1 MKQPEIL
8 VRLTTLKKI
17 NENSYRKGYNRTI
30 CYDYFLKNFKKE
42 MKSDPSLKWRGE
54 AKNFALL
61 EFVMFHKWKKGVSCD
76 THIRALVCNGTYDNC
91 GLFIDLDIDTWERLE
106 MTSENVR
113 LNRYLN
119 EPSEVYL

>member
-1 MKQPEIL
+1 MKQPRIL

-30 CYDYFLKNFKKE
+30 CYDCFLKKFKKE
-42 MKSDPSLKWRGE
+42 MKSDPSLKWRSE
-54 AKNFALL
+54 DKNFALL
-61 EFVMFHKWKKGVSCD
+61 EFMRFHKWKKGVACD
-76 THIRALVCNGTYDNC
+76 THIRASVCNGTGDYC

-113 LNRYLN
+113 LNRDLN

>member
-1 MKQPEIL
+1 MKQPGIL

-17 NENSYRKGYNRTI
+17 NENSYRKGYNKTI
-30 CYDYFLKNFKKE
+30 YYDRFLEKFKKE

-54 AKNFALL
+54 DKNFVLL
-61 EFVMFHKWKKGVSCD
+61 ELVMFHKWKKSVPCD
-76 THIRALVCNGTYDNC
+76 THIRASVCNGTGDYC

-113 LNRYLN
+113 LNRHLN
-119 EPSEVYL
+119 ERSEVCL